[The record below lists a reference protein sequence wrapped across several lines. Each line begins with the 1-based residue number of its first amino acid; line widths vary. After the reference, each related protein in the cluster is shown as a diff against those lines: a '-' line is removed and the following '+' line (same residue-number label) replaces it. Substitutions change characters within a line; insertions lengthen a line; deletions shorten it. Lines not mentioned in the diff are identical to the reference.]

1 MNICILGGGLSGV
14 SLAYFLQDNPQI
26 KRIDILEK
34 NKNMGGLCHSFKKS
48 IYYDIGPCILFLK
61 DKEILNIMIGLLGE
75 NKNRLRRSNK
85 IFYKRR
91 FVKYPFENELFAL
104 LEKSIDYY
112 LNIFLYNTYEK
123 IN

>member
-1 MNICILGGGLSGV
+1 
-14 SLAYFLQDNPQI
+14 
-26 KRIDILEK
+26 
-34 NKNMGGLCHSFKKS
+34 
-48 IYYDIGPCILFLK
+48 
-61 DKEILNIMIGLLGE
+61 MIGLLGE